1 MKITPIDVVGQNGNN
16 ALHYT
21 WTIQGT
27 EYRLGPHAYAMY
39 LKGGEWRESA
49 TLTNQELLRIAAEE
63 AQC

>member
-1 MKITPIDVVGQNGNN
+1 MNRMSPIALNGPS

-27 EYRLGPHAYAMY
+27 EYRLGPHAYALY

-49 TLTNQELLRIAAEE
+49 TLTNQELLRIAAEVE
-63 AQC
+63 

>member
-1 MKITPIDVVGQNGNN
+1 VNRIDQIGHNGGD
-16 ALHYT
+16 AMHYT

-49 TLTNQELLRIAAEE
+49 TLTNQELLRIAAEVE
-63 AQC
+63 

>member
-1 MKITPIDVVGQNGNN
+1 MQLKRIEIIATSGNTGE
-16 ALHYT
+16 HYT

-27 EYRLGPHAYAMY
+27 EYRLGPHAYALY

>member
-1 MKITPIDVVGQNGNN
+1 MNRIDQIGHNGGD

-39 LKGGEWRESA
+39 LKGDEWRESA
-49 TLTNQELLRIAAEE
+49 TLTNTELLRIAAEVE
-63 AQC
+63 

>member
-49 TLTNQELLRIAAEE
+49 TLTNTELLRIAAEE

>member
-1 MKITPIDVVGQNGNN
+1 MSRIDQIGHNGGE

-39 LKGGEWRESA
+39 KKGDVWKESA
-49 TLTNQELLRIAAEE
+49 TLTNTELLRFAAEVE
-63 AQC
+63 CWN

>member
-1 MKITPIDVVGQNGNN
+1 VNRMDLIALNGPSGE
-16 ALHYT
+16 HYT

-49 TLTNQELLRIAAEE
+49 TLTNTELLRIAAEE
-63 AQC
+63 SQC